1 MRITKRDLSRIIAE
15 EVQKELQEQ
24 GIDEG
29 LWDKIKG
36 GVKSVLGT
44 KVGGSDAASR
54 ATVKLGAQKTTTDIT
69 SAPARKAI
77 AQDTSSKNIQAV
89 SAAFDKAPGLSNAIR
104 ANIKTKDDVIGFL
117 RAVVLPQLSANAGKY
132 TGVALKALS
141 PGGTAP
147 YEAGITSD
155 EDVEARG
162 KGSRPQTG
170 TAKDAGADVKWSDSP
185 DSASWI
191 EAPKGGKK
199 EKRILNPEKRKA
211 HRAARAA
218 KRGGPVSGKEEVP
231 EPEEEA
237 TAALTSDPR
246 QRGRDPRLAGMDS
259 AAKRA
264 TAAAARK
271 KTRPPPP
278 PRKKPPSTQPKK
290 GATQSAR
297 WSTATAEKGYF
308 GDQTRK
314 KVAESRVRKRIRTKK
329 RK

>member
-1 MRITKRDLSRIIAE
+1 MSITKRGLSRVIAE
-15 EVQKELQEQ
+15 EVQKELQEQGIQ

-44 KVGGSDAASR
+44 KVGGPDAASR
-54 ATVKLGAQKTTTDIT
+54 ATVELGAQKTTTDVA
-69 SAPARKAI
+69 SAPARQAP

-89 SAAFDKAPGLSNAIR
+89 SAVFDKAPGLRNAIR
-104 ANIKTKDDVIGFL
+104 MNIKTKDDVIGFL
-117 RAVVLPQLSANAGKY
+117 RGVVLPQLSAAAGKH
-132 TGVALKALS
+132 TGRALKALS
-141 PGGTAP
+141 PGGEAP

-162 KGSRPQTG
+162 KPSP
-170 TAKDAGADVKWSDSP
+170 GA
-185 DSASWI
+185 I
-191 EAPKGGKK
+191 
-199 EKRILNPEKRKA
+199 
-211 HRAARAA
+211 ARAA

-246 QRGRDPRLAGMDS
+246 QHRRDPRLAGMDS

>member
-1 MRITKRDLSRIIAE
+1 MSITKRDLSRVIAE
-15 EVQKELQEQ
+15 EVQKELQEQGIQ

-44 KVGGSDAASR
+44 KVGGSDGASR

-69 SAPARKAI
+69 SAPARQAP

-89 SAAFDKAPGLSNAIR
+89 SAVFDKAPGLRNAIR
-104 ANIKTKDDVIGFL
+104 MNIKTKDDVIGFL

-132 TGVALKALS
+132 TGRALKALS
-141 PGGTAP
+141 PGGEAP

-162 KGSRPQTG
+162 KPSP
-170 TAKDAGADVKWSDSP
+170 GA
-185 DSASWI
+185 I
-191 EAPKGGKK
+191 
-199 EKRILNPEKRKA
+199 
-211 HRAARAA
+211 ARAA

-231 EPEEEA
+231 EPEEGA
-237 TAALTSDPR
+237 TAAGWGPMDPR
-246 QRGRDPRLAGMDS
+246 QHRRDPRLAGMDS